1 MKLRAVG
8 NTPVQ
13 EVATATTG
21 ATFQIK
27 YANFYVRFL
36 TLTIN
41 DNVNFFENKTQ
52 EFKTTITWNYYKSE
66 TTTQRKNKNL
76 DFLIDPTL
84 KNINKIFV
92 ILFKKCYGDPTR
104 YSFDEYHIPL
114 VGIKDFNALIENKLF
129 FWSVSK
135 KQTEFVHNIIEIS
148 ENDYYTTG
156 NLLDF
161 SNLQNYYKP
170 NGIDLARQTNTSI
183 PR

>member
-8 NTPVQ
+8 NIPVQ

-27 YANFYVRFL
+27 YANLYVWFL
-36 TLTIN
+36 TLIIN

-52 EFKTTITWNYYKSE
+52 EFKTTIIWNYHRSE
-66 TTTQRKNKNL
+66 ITTQRKNKKL

-92 ILFKKCYGDPTR
+92 ISFKKCYGDPTR

-114 VGIKDFNALIENKLF
+114 VGINDFNALIENKLF
-129 FWSVSK
+129 F
-135 KQTEFVHNIIEIS
+135 
-148 ENDYYTTG
+148 
-156 NLLDF
+156 
-161 SNLQNYYKP
+161 
-170 NGIDLARQTNTSI
+170 
-183 PR
+183 